1 MPRPSQSKI
10 RTGWSSAH
18 LATPRSDAAAA
29 EATAVPC
36 ARHDAFRRRSA
47 TASSDSVEVRGSG
60 ADADADADAGA
71 TADAVGRGR
80 WMGALASWVGWTRPA
95 NCEWCSSTGASR
107 RKICTPAPGHDRGSA
122 RDGARLV
129 VEGARRNGAPS
140 SGRSGWS
147 MRSSAH
153 GVVARARVG
162 EQTTTAKANA
172 RSDVSDVGRRRVAE
186 CRDERGRGPAASRW
200 DARERT
206 SGISRG
212 DRAGLTRPRLW
223 RGGTTRRTV
232 QRERVGNVWEGGKK
246 FERSSATRVVVV
258 DSTQEIRIRAV
269 GVRERRRVTALAAAA
284 RGATAP
290 VGRADGHTPPRRTRE
305 PAGF

>member
-1 MPRPSQSKI
+1 MD
-10 RTGWSSAH
+10 G
-18 LATPRSDAAAA
+18 RSRVVGGVDASR
-29 EATAVPC
+29 ELRVVLVDWC
-36 ARHDAFRRRSA
+36 
-47 TASSDSVEVRGSG
+47 VEEEDMHAGSG
-60 ADADADADAGA
+60 ARPRVRAGRRA
-71 TADAVGRGR
+71 TRRRGCEEERRAVQWEVGLVDAVERPRGGGAGEGGRADDDR
-80 WMGALASWVGWTRPA
+80 ESQRAK
-95 NCEWCSSTGASR
+95 R
-107 RKICTPAPGHDRGSA
+107 RY
-122 RDGARLV
+122 
-129 VEGARRNGAPS
+129 
-140 SGRSGWS
+140 
-147 MRSSAH
+147 
-153 GVVARARVG
+153 
-162 EQTTTAKANA
+162 
-172 RSDVSDVGRRRVAE
+172 DVGRRRVAE

-200 DARERT
+200 DARGRT

-223 RGGTTRRTV
+223 RGGATRRTV